1 MIKKTIVGLV
11 TSFLLLFAGTVG
23 GQAQDA
29 FVATWNFGEGD
40 LSALHGED
48 MEYMEDG
55 EVSTADLVQFGA
67 TDALGISAINEE
79 IANVIQIGKLDSDQ
93 GLIAPLSEG
102 SNGGGDTINNW
113 TAIMDVLLPTGSA
126 GKKQSLIE
134 LVSDEFVA
142 GAADAEFYIGSKN
155 GIGG

>member
-1 MIKKTIVGLV
+1 M

-67 TDALGISAINEE
+67 TDALGISPIKEE
-79 IANVIQIGKLDSDQ
+79 IANVIKIGKLDPDQ
-93 GLIAPLSEG
+93 GLIATLTED

-113 TAIMDVLLPTGSA
+113 TAVMDVLIPSGSA

-142 GAADAEFYIGSKN
+142 GAADAEFYIGANN
-155 GIGG
+155 GIGAVGLEYGS